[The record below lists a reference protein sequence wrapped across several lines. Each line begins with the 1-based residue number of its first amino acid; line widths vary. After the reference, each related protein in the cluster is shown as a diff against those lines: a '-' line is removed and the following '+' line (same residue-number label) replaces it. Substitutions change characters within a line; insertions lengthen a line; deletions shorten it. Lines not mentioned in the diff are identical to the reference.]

1 MNMHNEPLL
10 AMRFPPPSRTLIQQA
25 SADAP
30 RGKLWT
36 WIQALPETIEQR
48 LSRWQIE
55 WTGESLKQGY
65 FSYVLPCRCQDGTQA
80 ILKLSSLAHESQ
92 EQVIALSGWAGC
104 GAAPLL
110 TESLEENGAAL
121 LIGRIAPG
129 TAWRPLDDPDGR
141 RIAECLQQL
150 VRVSASSV
158 RGSLPSGLQRL
169 AAQLAANA
177 RHLHALNPLLRYH
190 HDSMIALVD
199 TIGRSQR
206 PEQRSV
212 LLHGD
217 LHAGNLLLGSYGEL
231 VAIDPTPAVG
241 EPEQDIGDAAAKNDW
256 GQKLAT
262 RVKQLAAA
270 CNAHPAKVGAY
281 ARLAAWNSGIF
292 HTATG
297 AISPGGIDPDEL
309 IEYAC
314 TESA

>member
-1 MNMHNEPLL
+1 MHNEPMLW
-10 AMRFPPPSRTLIQQA
+10 MRFPPPSRTLIQQA
-25 SADAP
+25 CADTP
-30 RGKLWT
+30 RGTLWT
-36 WIQALPETIEQR
+36 WIQALPQTVEQC

-80 ILKLSSLAHESQ
+80 ILKLSPLAQEAQ
-92 EQVIALSGWAGC
+92 EQVIALSSWAGC

-110 TESLEENGAAL
+110 AESLEENGAAL
-121 LIGRIAPG
+121 LIGRIVPG

-141 RIAECLQQL
+141 RIARCVQQL
-150 VRVSASSV
+150 ARVSASAIG
-158 RGSLPSGLQRL
+158 GSLPAGLQRL

-177 RHLHALNPLLRYH
+177 RHLHALDPLLRCH
-190 HDSMIALVD
+190 HETMVALIDAV
-199 TIGRSQR
+199 GRSHHPQ
-206 PEQRSV
+206 QRSV

-217 LHAGNLLLGSYGEL
+217 LHAGNLLLGRDGEL
-231 VAIDPTPAVG
+231 AAIDPTPALG

-256 GQKLAT
+256 GPKLAT
-262 RVKQLAAA
+262 RVKQLAAT
-270 CNAHPAKVGAY
+270 CNADLQKAAAY

-297 AISPGGIDPDEL
+297 AVSPGGIDPAEL

>member
-1 MNMHNEPLL
+1 MDNQLLL
-10 AMRFPPPSRTLIQQA
+10 AMRFPPPSTTLIQQA

-36 WIQALPETIEQR
+36 WIQALPKTIEQR

-80 ILKLSSLAHESQ
+80 ILKLSPLAREAQ

-121 LIGRIAPG
+121 LIGRIVPG
-129 TAWRPLDDPDGR
+129 TPWRPLDDLDGR
-141 RIAECLQQL
+141 RIAQCLQQL
-150 VRVSASSV
+150 ARVSASSAL
-158 RGSLPSGLQRL
+158 GSLPSGLQRL
-169 AAQLAANA
+169 AAQLVANA
-177 RHLHALNPLLRYH
+177 RHLHALNPLLRRYH
-190 HDSMIALVD
+190 DTMISLIDSVR
-199 TIGRSQR
+199 RSQR
-206 PEQRSV
+206 PQQRSV

-231 VAIDPTPAVG
+231 VAIDPTPALG

-256 GQKLAT
+256 GQKLGK
-262 RVKQLAAA
+262 RVKELAAA
-270 CNAHPAKVGAY
+270 CNADPAKVTAY
-281 ARLAAWNSGIF
+281 ARLAAWNSGVF

-297 AISPGGIDPDEL
+297 AVSPGGIDPDEL
-309 IEYAC
+309 LECAC
-314 TESA
+314 TEPA

>member
-1 MNMHNEPLL
+1 MC
-10 AMRFPPPSRTLIQQA
+10 ARCPSCRTLIQQA

-36 WIQALPETIEQR
+36 WIQALPQTIEQR

-80 ILKLSSLAHESQ
+80 ILKLSPLAHESQ

-199 TIGRSQR
+199 AIGRSQR

-217 LHAGNLLLGSYGEL
+217 LHAGNLLLGSYGQL
-231 VAIDPTPAVG
+231 VAIDPTPALG

-270 CNAHPAKVGAY
+270 CSADPAKVGAY

-297 AISPGGIDPDEL
+297 AISPGGRLEDPQHWL
-309 IEYAC
+309 L
-314 TESA
+314 